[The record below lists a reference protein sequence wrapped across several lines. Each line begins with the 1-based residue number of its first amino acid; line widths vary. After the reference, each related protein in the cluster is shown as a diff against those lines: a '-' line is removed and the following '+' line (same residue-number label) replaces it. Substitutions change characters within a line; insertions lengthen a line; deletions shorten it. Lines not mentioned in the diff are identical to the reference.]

1 MSSET
6 ADTTRSL
13 PFLGYGLRLRKEYL
27 TQLTQQQ
34 PEVDWFEIISESY
47 LGESDQTLS
56 QLDRVRERYPLVMH
70 GISLAIGSP
79 WPIDEEYLTQL
90 ESLMRRFRPE
100 WISDHL
106 CWSGADDIQGKLL
119 PLPYTEEMLDHV
131 VKRVT
136 RIQDR
141 LGCRILLEN
150 VPTESAFAYEAI
162 PEPEFIREVAI
173 RSDSLILLDIANLHA
188 NSVNQ
193 GFDPL
198 SYIDTLPADRVQ
210 QFHLLGAT
218 ILCCPD
224 EISSESAD
232 PVWQLYSLALE
243 RLGPVSTMI
252 DRGDTIP
259 SLDEMVKES
268 AKARCGAN
276 LILNR

>member
-150 VPTESAFAYEAI
+150 VPTDSAFTYETI
-162 PEPEFIREVAI
+162 PEPEFIREVAL

-188 NSVNQ
+188 NSVNH

-198 SYIDTLPADRVQ
+198 DYINTLPADRVQ

-218 ILCCPD
+218 ILCRPD
-224 EISSESAD
+224 EISTESAD
-232 PVWQLYSLALE
+232 PVWQLYSRALE

-252 DRGDTIP
+252 DRVDTIP

-276 LILNR
+276 LILDR